1 MWCRCERLFNHAVG
15 HGSTTLRVSIVTTS
29 DFVDFIHRHLI
40 ASSPSRQLIAVSFLS
55 SLYRHLFPPIYLSL
69 PLLFPPIFS
78 SPHPGNLLR
87 TTDGRLCVLDW
98 GMTLEVPKD
107 LQYGLLDFIAHI
119 NAEDFES
126 LPEDFVNLGFTPP
139 NKLEQVRS

>member
-1 MWCRCERLFNHAVG
+1 ML
-15 HGSTTLRVSIVTTS
+15 L
-29 DFVDFIHRHLI
+29 FIH
-40 ASSPSRQLIAVSFLS
+40 VSLTS
-55 SLYRHLFPPIYLSL
+55 NTPDMLFYSNADRPFITFRITYL
-69 PLLFPPIFS
+69 

-87 TTDGRLCVLDW
+87 TTDGRLCILDW

-139 NKLEQVRS
+139 NKLEQVSDRQLPCICMCS

>member
-1 MWCRCERLFNHAVG
+1 MF
-15 HGSTTLRVSIVTTS
+15 
-29 DFVDFIHRHLI
+29 LI
-40 ASSPSRQLIAVSFLS
+40 I
-55 SLYRHLFPPIYLSL
+55 I
-69 PLLFPPIFS
+69 

-139 NKLEQVRS
+139 NKLEQVKRFILNRFISNVLWHDIRLQMNFIACDDYVYLFIYIFIYQFIHSSVSPFSTL

>member
-1 MWCRCERLFNHAVG
+1 MSRYHLISHPLISTLFFSTSSYNFNH
-15 HGSTTLRVSIVTTS
+15 
-29 DFVDFIHRHLI
+29 
-40 ASSPSRQLIAVSFLS
+40 
-55 SLYRHLFPPIYLSL
+55 
-69 PLLFPPIFS
+69 

-139 NKLEQVRS
+139 NKLEQVRHYFCCRIFRILFFCLVVLIQRDFRYELERVTCTKF